1 MKKKNKKYIGSL
13 GGNELPKGS
22 HRKQSPSRWDGV
34 KTPPSIWER
43 TDITRSSLGMAWG
56 IKKAKQNLNRY

>member
-1 MKKKNKKYIGSL
+1 MKKKDRKKLSGSL

-22 HRKQSPSRWDGV
+22 RRPHESTRWDGV

-43 TDITRSSLGMAWG
+43 TDIMRSSLGTSWG
-56 IKKAKQNLNRY
+56 IRKAK

>member
-1 MKKKNKKYIGSL
+1 MKKKNKKNLSTSL

-22 HRKQSPSRWDGV
+22 RRPHGPSRWDGV

-43 TDITRSSLGMAWG
+43 TDIMRSSLGTAWG
-56 IKKAKQNLNRY
+56 IKKAK